1 MEVIKMAKTDT
12 LHIRVE
18 PTVKMKAEKTLN
30 DLGLSITEAVNVFL
44 NQVILYEG
52 IPFKIEKPRYN
63 KETIKAIEDVQN
75 GINLSKSFDSVEEMF
90 EELDK

>member
-1 MEVIKMAKTDT
+1 MAKTDT
-12 LHIRVE
+12 LHIRVK
-18 PTVKMKAEKTLN
+18 PDVKEKAEETLN

-44 NQVILYEG
+44 NQVILQEG

-63 KETIKAIEDVQN
+63 KETIQAMEDVKN
-75 GINLSKSFDSVEEMF
+75 NKNVSKTFDTVEEMF

>member
-1 MEVIKMAKTDT
+1 MAKTDT

-18 PTVKMKAEKTLN
+18 PTVKQKAEKTLN

-44 NQVILYEG
+44 AQVILNDG
-52 IPFKIEKPRYN
+52 IPFEIKKSKLN
-63 KETIKAIEDVQN
+63 KDTIQTLEDTKN
-75 GINLSKSFDSVEEMF
+75 GKNLSKTFDTVQEMF

>member
-1 MEVIKMAKTDT
+1 MAKTDT

-18 PTVKMKAEKTLN
+18 PSVKMKAEKTLN

-44 NQVILYEG
+44 NQVILHDG

-63 KETIKAIEDVQN
+63 KETIQAMDDVKN
-75 GINLSKSFDSVEEMF
+75 GKNLSKAFNSVDEMF

>member
-1 MEVIKMAKTDT
+1 MAKTDT

-18 PTVKMKAEKTLN
+18 PDVKIKAEETLN

-44 NQVILYEG
+44 NQVILHDG
-52 IPFKIEKPRYN
+52 IPFKIEKPKYN
-63 KETIKAIEDVQN
+63 KETIQAMEDVKS
-75 GINLSKSFDSVEEMF
+75 GKNLSKSFDSVDEMF

>member
-1 MEVIKMAKTDT
+1 MAKTNT

-18 PTVKMKAEKTLN
+18 PDVKMKAEETLN

-44 NQVILYEG
+44 NQVILHDG
-52 IPFKIEKPRYN
+52 IPFKIEKPKYN
-63 KETIKAIEDVQN
+63 KETIQAMEDVKS
-75 GINLSKSFDSVEEMF
+75 GKNLSKTFDSVDEMF